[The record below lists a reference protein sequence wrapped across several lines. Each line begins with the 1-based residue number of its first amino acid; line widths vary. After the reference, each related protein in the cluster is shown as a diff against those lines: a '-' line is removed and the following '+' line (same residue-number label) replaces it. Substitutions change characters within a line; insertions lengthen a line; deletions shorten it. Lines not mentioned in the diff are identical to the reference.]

1 VTWYQLY
8 KFLLGRG
15 DADITDLN
23 YKKEWDILFNNQIIS
38 GNYSKTPFLMRS
50 ASLLTEIITMASTLQ
65 KLLFWRYKCK
75 PTRSVNTEN
84 AVRQATRTNASE
96 GKDHNFFHIV
106 NSNPNPEIRILLNRN
121 LIIWKWSSSHIDFF
135 SKFIYSLYFEYY
147 IYITLLFKYYN
158 VIIGQIIF
166 IFFSNWLFLSK
177 K

>member
-65 KLLFWRYKCK
+65 KLLF
-75 PTRSVNTEN
+75 
-84 AVRQATRTNASE
+84 
-96 GKDHNFFHIV
+96 
-106 NSNPNPEIRILLNRN
+106 
-121 LIIWKWSSSHIDFF
+121 
-135 SKFIYSLYFEYY
+135 
-147 IYITLLFKYYN
+147 
-158 VIIGQIIF
+158 
-166 IFFSNWLFLSK
+166 
-177 K
+177 